1 MNPTTER
8 INHLKQ
14 SAATFWNERN
24 KREQN
29 MLAVGIVAVVLA
41 LIYIV
46 LLDPAM
52 SGRKDLAKKLP
63 ALRQQSA
70 EVQSLARDVQ
80 AMGQKSAAPPPALTR
95 EGVESSLTSKGLKP
109 QNLAVTGELVKAQL
123 NGASFSAIT
132 DWLTDAQRTMRLT
145 VLDANIEAQQQVDIV
160 NANLTLRQQRS
171 DAQ

>member
-1 MNPTTER
+1 MNATTER

-29 MLAVGIVAVVLA
+29 MLAIGIAAVVLA
-41 LIYIV
+41 LIYMV

-52 SGRKDLAKKLP
+52 SGRKDLQKKLP

-70 EVQSLARDVQ
+70 EVQSLAREVQ
-80 AMGQKSAAPPPALTR
+80 ATGQKSVAPPPALTR
-95 EGVESSLTSKGLKP
+95 ESVESSLTSKGLKP

-132 DWLTDAQRTMRLT
+132 DWLTDVHRTMRLT
-145 VLDANIEAQQQVDIV
+145 VLDANIEAQQQVDVV

>member
-1 MNPTTER
+1 MNATER

-14 SAATFWNERN
+14 NAATFWNGRN

-29 MLAVGIVAVVLA
+29 MLAVGIAAVLIA
-41 LIYIV
+41 LIYAL

-52 SGRKDLAKKLP
+52 SGRKDLEKKLP

-70 EVQSLARDVQ
+70 EVQSMAREVQ

-95 EGVESSLTSKGLKP
+95 ESVESSLASKGLKP
-109 QNLAVTGELVKAQL
+109 QNLAVTGELIKAQL

-132 DWLTDAQRTMRLT
+132 DWLTEIQRTMRVS
-145 VLDANIEAQQQVDIV
+145 VLDANIEAQQQVDVV